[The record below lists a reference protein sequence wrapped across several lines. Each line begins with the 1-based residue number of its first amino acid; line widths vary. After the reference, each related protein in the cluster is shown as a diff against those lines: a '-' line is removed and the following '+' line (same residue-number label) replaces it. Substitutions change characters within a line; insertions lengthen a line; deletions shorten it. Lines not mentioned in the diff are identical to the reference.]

1 MKKKYII
8 PQTEIIVITQHSGML
23 AASGTSS
30 TSRYA
35 TVGANGNAF
44 KDDFNGGAVSVVGDV
59 EFGGPSS
66 SSKKGVFVDSFTDS
80 FE

>member
-1 MKKKYII
+1 MKKIYII

-35 TVGANGNAF
+35 TVGADGNAF
-44 KDDFNGGAVSVVGDV
+44 RDDFNGGAVSVVGDV

-66 SSKKGVFVDSFTDS
+66 SAKRYGFTDS
-80 FE
+80 FD